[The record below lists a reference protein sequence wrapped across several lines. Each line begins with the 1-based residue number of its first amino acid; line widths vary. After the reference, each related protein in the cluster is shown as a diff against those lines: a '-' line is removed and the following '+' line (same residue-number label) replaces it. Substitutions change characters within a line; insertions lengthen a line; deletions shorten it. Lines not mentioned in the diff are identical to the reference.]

1 MAIGIQELDRLHSV
15 MADEAAE
22 DLRRGFSGRL
32 SDAGCSVE
40 ADKLKILEEVKRSGH
55 ETLVPSMPSN
65 HVSCSFGGGAKDPAF
80 TGSTMCL
87 CF

>member
-1 MAIGIQELDRLHSV
+1 MAVDVQELDRLNSM

-40 ADKLKILEEVKRSGH
+40 ADQLNILEEVGMSGH
-55 ETLVPSMPSN
+55 ETLGESQ
-65 HVSCSFGGGAKDPAF
+65 
-80 TGSTMCL
+80 T
-87 CF
+87 